1 MGAVVVVG
9 VIFAVLFGAVY
20 FSKRRF
26 GLLGLALAAGAML
39 SSLWTAELTP
49 LVEQVGVDLV
59 APPLETVVAA
69 TLTLFPALLLLGTGP
84 KVSGTLP
91 RVVASA
97 SFVLLAL
104 ALLLGPIGAGFVITG
119 QALVAY
125 NFLEEYRFAIVTAA
139 LVYALYDIITY
150 KPPKLDGKKSK
161 H

>member
-1 MGAVVVVG
+1 MGAAVVIG
-9 VIFAVLFGAVY
+9 GILILLFGAVY

-49 LVEQVGVDLV
+49 LVEQVGVDLT

-69 TLTLFPALLLLGTGP
+69 TLTLLPALLLLGTGP
-84 KVSGTLP
+84 RVSAVVP
-91 RVVASA
+91 RLIASA

-119 QALVAY
+119 QALAVY
-125 NFLEEYRFAIVTAA
+125 SFLEEYRFAIVTAG
-139 LVYALYDIITY
+139 LVFALYDIISY
-150 KPPKLDGKKSK
+150 KAPKLDGKKSK